1 MTTDRLI
8 TCAVALVLTA
18 AAAPPAD
25 PPSAAAKAPPPIEA
39 FAELPFMATP
49 TVSPNGTQVAARV
62 SVNGKQALAIIP
74 LEPGRKIVGLGTGTN
89 DLNSWTWVNDDWL
102 VARVGGTQGVQ
113 GDKWYL
119 RRAVGI
125 KADGT
130 KTVPLAKDAGQNA
143 DDILWIASDGT
154 PRIRMALQTS
164 IYSNE
169 PGFWPMV
176 REYDVSTG
184 RATTVL
190 RPTEKVMDW
199 YADGGGI
206 VRLGIAYDD
215 TSRGYRLL
223 YRDRAEQ
230 SFRTVAKARGTM
242 ASLGDVPAMFLAE
255 PGKGIAFSDDD
266 GFDALYEF
274 DLATLKTG
282 KKLFG
287 KPGYDIG
294 GIITDAAGGRAIGV
308 RYTDT
313 AARTHWFDPELARVQ
328 SEIDKAV
335 GTRRA
340 RIVSWSRDFST
351 LMVLVGG
358 ADRPGSYYVYRPAEG
373 TMKLLA
379 HTANLLPPAA
389 YAPVSTITYKARDG
403 LEIAAVL
410 TVPKGRA
417 AKNLPLILM
426 PHGGPAA
433 RDDESWD
440 WWTQF
445 LASRGYAVLQPNYRG
460 SVGYGTA
467 FEDMGKG
474 QWGLKMQDD
483 LTDAVKWAADSGLA
497 DAKRV
502 CIVGASYGGYA
513 ALRAAERDTGV
524 YRCAVSF
531 AGVSD
536 MPAMLRYDGRFLNGN
551 RSKDYLRAQAPDL
564 KSVSPINHAAAFSIP
579 LLMVHGKADTVVPVD
594 QSRDMAS
601 KLKAAGKPFRY
612 VEQPKGDHHFSQ
624 GADRLQFLQELEAF
638 LKVNN
643 PA

>member
-1 MTTDRLI
+1 MTIERNL
-8 TCAVALVLTA
+8 TCALALAVT
-18 AAAPPAD
+18 AAAPPAV
-25 PPSAAAKAPPPIEA
+25 PPAPAPKAPPAIEA
-39 FAELPFMATP
+39 FAELPFIDTP
-49 TVSPNGTQVAARV
+49 TVSPSGTQVAARV

-74 LEPGRKIVGLGTGTN
+74 LRTDRKIVGLAAGAN
-89 DLNSWTWVNDDWL
+89 ELNSWTWINDDWL
-102 VARVGGTQGVQ
+102 VARVGGTQAVQ

-164 IYSNE
+164 IYSSD

-190 RPTEKVMDW
+190 RPTEDVMNW
-199 YADGGGI
+199 YADGSGT

-215 TSRGYRLL
+215 ASRGYRLL
-223 YRDRAEQ
+223 YRDQ
-230 SFRTVAKARGTM
+230 PDKSFRTVAKARGTN

-255 PGKGIAFSDDD
+255 PGKGIAFSDND

-294 GIITDAAGGRAIGV
+294 AIITDAAGGRAIGV

-313 AARTHWFDPELARVQ
+313 AARTHWFDPGLAQVQ
-328 SEIDKAV
+328 AEIDKAV
-335 GTRRA
+335 GTRQA
-340 RIVSWSRDFST
+340 RIVSWSRDFTT

-358 ADRPGSYYVYRPAEG
+358 ADRPASYYVYRPAEG

-379 HTANLLPPAA
+379 HTASLLPTTS
-389 YAPVSTITYKARDG
+389 YAPVSTIHYKARDG
-403 LEIAAVL
+403 LDIAAVL
-410 TVPKGRA
+410 TVPKGRP

-440 WWTQF
+440 WWAQF

-460 SVGYGTA
+460 SIGFGTA
-467 FEDMGKG
+467 FEEKGRG
-474 QWGLKMQDD
+474 QWGLAMQDD
-483 LTDAVKWAADSGLA
+483 LTDAVKWAAESGLA
-497 DAKRV
+497 DARRV

-513 ALRAAERDTGV
+513 ALRAAQRDTGV
-524 YRCAVSF
+524 YRCAVSY

-551 RSKDYLRAQAPDL
+551 RSKDYIRAQAPDL
-564 KSVSPINHAAAFSIP
+564 KAVSPINHAADFSIP
-579 LLMVHGKADTVVPVD
+579 LLMMHGKADTVVPVD

-612 VEQPKGDHHFSQ
+612 VEQPQADHHFSRQ
-624 GADRLQFLQELEAF
+624 ADRLQFLTELEAF
-638 LKVNN
+638 LKEQN